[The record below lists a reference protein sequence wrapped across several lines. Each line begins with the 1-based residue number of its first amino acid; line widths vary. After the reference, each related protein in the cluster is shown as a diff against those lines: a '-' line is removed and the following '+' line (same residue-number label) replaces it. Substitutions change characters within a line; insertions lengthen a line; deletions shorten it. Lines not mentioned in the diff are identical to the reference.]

1 MSLRRTQGKIP
12 TQDRV
17 TGIFIM
23 LLGALGIAFLY
34 LTMGVTN
41 LLFILGVI
49 PTLFLIAYGFNMAF
63 ATFMIRG

>member
-1 MSLRRTQGKIP
+1 MSFKRIHGKIP

-23 LLGALGIAFLY
+23 LLGVLVIAFLY

-41 LLFILGVI
+41 LLFIIGVI
-49 PTLFLIAYGFNMAF
+49 PTLFLIVYGFNMAF
-63 ATFMIRG
+63 AKFIIRR